1 MEKLYDRIE
10 RLKEAINNLEK
21 DIECINLKIY
31 EVRLS
36 SIHFNLKKAQIREL
50 IRDRRNKLAKI
61 DELDI
66 AKKKNIF
73 FFFGELGEMLGVNY
87 SRDVDG
93 DNRNNY
99 KERGD
104 VNRLMFSFLKSLLKK
119 KNSKY
124 LEFIY
129 FLYLK
134 NINNI
139 PLSESE
145 KKHISIFESLHFEI
159 ILLDKIRNIDN
170 DFEDPKLLVE
180 YIFNEYKDML
190 SDEYE

>member
-1 MEKLYDRIE
+1 M
-10 RLKEAINNLEK
+10 
-21 DIECINLKIY
+21 
-31 EVRLS
+31 
-36 SIHFNLKKAQIREL
+36 
-50 IRDRRNKLAKI
+50 
-61 DELDI
+61 
-66 AKKKNIF
+66 
-73 FFFGELGEMLGVNY
+73 
-87 SRDVDG
+87 
-93 DNRNNY
+93 
-99 KERGD
+99 
-104 VNRLMFSFLKSLLKK
+104 
-119 KNSKY
+119 
-124 LEFIY
+124 
-129 FLYLK
+129 LK